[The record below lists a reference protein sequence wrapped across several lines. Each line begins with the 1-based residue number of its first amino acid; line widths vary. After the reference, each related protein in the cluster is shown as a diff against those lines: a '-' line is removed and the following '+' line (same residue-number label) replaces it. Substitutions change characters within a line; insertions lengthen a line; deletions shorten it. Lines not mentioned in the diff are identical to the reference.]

1 METETITINIEKEVI
16 SELRKLAS
24 KEKQK
29 KGFLGRTI
37 TAATKNYL
45 EEQKQKEIAKRQIA
59 LMEKGFN
66 MGKILIKHRSE
77 LYDRK

>member
-1 METETITINIEKEVI
+1 MTQGIVTISMEKEVL
-16 SELRKLAS
+16 EKLKKLAS
-24 KEKQK
+24 KEQHK

-37 TAATKNYL
+37 TEATKKYL
-45 EEQKQKEIAKRQIA
+45 EEKEQEEIAKRQKA

-77 LYDRK
+77 LYDRW